1 VTQTSVT
8 THALAR
14 ARYHTNV
21 HVSRVGRGRRR
32 NYTAGMP
39 ITCLRMLTRIAAPL
53 FLLACDARAAQEG
66 TAPTETKPHHHKE
79 HKRESTANDAIS
91 TPSGTLAASNSRFA
105 WYATLHDTGATDA
118 STGTE
123 TVLGFTIDG
132 ASLGAAIGPAPASVG
147 TLQDLRGLLPLAD
160 GSLLVIAA
168 WKSNTKILHYGAP
181 SADGVRPYLQVFTEG
196 SASNPLLVH
205 PYCIAVGPDGS
216 IYASNQDS
224 NTVTR
229 YGAIGSPIAGQ
240 PLGLDGAPNGGTN
253 AAGLV
258 VPSAAMSQSSTSDE
272 HASHGSKHGKKADEK
287 SDENIGIKEVRGIA
301 FGPDGKL
308 YVADRGAGEVS
319 RWNIETGRR
328 EAILLSK
335 KDGIETPIQL
345 LFSADGAFLFVS
357 DNKRNEVFRLTLA
370 DNTVLTLIGADAGI
384 DASSALAI
392 DDGWLYVG
400 SRKARAIL
408 RFQLAD
414 GSADTKPFIADLP
427 DNPEF
432 FIRNRN

>member
-1 VTQTSVT
+1 
-8 THALAR
+8 
-14 ARYHTNV
+14 
-21 HVSRVGRGRRR
+21 
-32 NYTAGMP
+32 M
-39 ITCLRMLTRIAAPL
+39 
-53 FLLACDARAAQEG
+53 
-66 TAPTETKPHHHKE
+66 
-79 HKRESTANDAIS
+79 
-91 TPSGTLAASNSRFA
+91 
-105 WYATLHDTGATDA
+105 
-118 STGTE
+118 
-123 TVLGFTIDG
+123 
-132 ASLGAAIGPAPASVG
+132 
-147 TLQDLRGLLPLAD
+147 
-160 GSLLVIAA
+160 
-168 WKSNTKILHYGAP
+168 
-181 SADGVRPYLQVFTEG
+181 RPYLQVFTEG